1 MSKTLV
7 SKTLLKYTLSLLFAI
22 FCLCGQSLAQNPNV
36 VAREAEWRNYK
47 LPASDF
53 VRHVDASQS
62 VLFRAPADWKQQGI
76 GLNLTGPDSAELRVV
91 VEEVA
96 DGVPLKSYVSALL
109 QGLRDLPGGADSI
122 TVRRTQVSGVEARE
136 IMFEITDNRG
146 VMSRRSIWCVVSGTK
161 AVCFI
166 FAAPLA
172 QINKLEPY
180 FKAVVQSAVIFRYPF
195 EYTRYETSRAAAIKE
210 SKPARVDEVQPLIA
224 TLDGMDQTAR
234 AKAVSSLAAI
244 FSSSP
249 DSAIDLTLDKR
260 PMVRAAAIE
269 AISISGNK
277 ALSKF
282 LLAGVTDDDTFVV
295 ERAAKA
301 IARMPDPEAILRDAT
316 SNWTMPGLQMVLNAS
331 AFLDQKTRARIV
343 AELLKTPAA
352 PIKTAPPKPA
362 AKQPRATGGK
372 SLPSLGSITVAMP
385 GQTPEGF
392 VTYGDMYINREFI
405 ALNLLRDI
413 PATEFKMPPDQIAVW
428 NDQKV
433 LATALQIALERR
445 ERLAVDSLLKLLASP
460 NEEVHL
466 LAAAHLGQS
475 ATVAEIARIESHALK
490 PASQPGAKTANQKP
504 SGSAEEAD
512 KKSKR
517 LADELQTTIKKIRFR
532 ERLTG
537 ADPSLRSQLI
547 QEAMSDSRLAEW
559 VYGEYLREQI
569 EGPRRQNEA
578 PASLV
583 AKTEKEKQPD
593 RAISPLGENLFPA
606 NVRLYAAL
614 PNPGAALNKLGDS
627 LRSIQMD
634 SAQGQASLVL
644 MLSFAR
650 EQLATLFGSPHG
662 EAMLDY
668 LGIKLDA
675 PVAMASWT
683 AEGAPRG
690 LATAERKAIL
700 VRVSDRDRFERLVAL
715 YQSRMGYVGN
725 LPEYVS
731 MGARFIGLAPAVLP
745 LAALSRD
752 DSAKV
757 KKDKPWSFHIVG
769 RDECNGYEVKVFERR
784 EVAQHGRLTSHRVY
798 LAYVGDAA
806 VLAPDWH
813 SLRDCLTR
821 LATGGAGL
829 AGNKEFKRAQSSGGD
844 VIYLSNLGAVLE
856 SFSGKTG
863 STGDGF
869 NIVES
874 GALKI
879 SNGAWENSY
888 NFSFKESEW
897 NKPLLPFHPAEAAA
911 PRELLPRSTVIYFLT
926 RFDAALA
933 WRAWASELFSA
944 DEIKQFA
951 DLWAIEFEKE
961 VLPEIGPESGAA
973 LLGLPDLNADAFDAP
988 WVIYFKLKSDRLAR
1002 LASEGKLLKGVAA
1015 RARSTPVKVGSANFF
1030 LSVQNGYLILSGS
1043 QSAIALLDKK
1053 EKLDGARDFS
1063 RAAKG
1068 APADVIAF
1076 GGYNLDGVIQSL
1088 GDAPG
1093 DQERQRFITAITSI
1107 ARAFHSQNFYARA
1120 ATDGLGAQMSV
1131 SLDREGRYSVA
1142 ELSSLSDDFQLTYA
1156 SVEARG
1162 VAIADQ
1168 EHLQSLKLMI
1178 RAKSGGII
1186 DRINADIA
1194 SNNQRVEKRGAS
1206 EIVVTVAPRRA
1217 QTAQKVQLP
1226 VSDPALASFLKPTR
1240 AIRSDDQ
1247 TVIAQAREIAGEDR
1261 DAWSVTRK
1269 LADWTYKNLKWKHV
1283 DDADAAE
1290 TLATREADCVEFS
1303 QLFVAMARSLG
1314 LPARIVSGLAYDGNS
1329 FGGHAWVEVYAG
1341 QWIELD
1347 PTWGTDFV
1355 DATHLKSESD
1365 ELLSYTALN
1374 AIEIEVL
1381 EATRGIADFQRD
1393 ATALAKKLCEELPQ
1407 KRTSALAVA
1416 LDIAA
1421 LTDDYM
1427 GAGSWSTL
1435 NSRERERMSSAYR
1448 RLVAELSVAYASE
1461 GGLGRRMRLLNVTQT
1476 GNNAEALAIVPNW
1489 MGDML
1494 LKFKLTRR
1502 AEVWSL
1508 SELIYVDLDLYVI
1521 SESLRPAAETILEQ
1535 RNNRAANNVLMS
1547 EHSRVA
1553 LLLDEDAQA
1562 ALELSDKALA
1572 ADPESRRFKYL
1583 KALALLELEKEDE
1596 AVKLLTELSDDKAP
1610 FAAAMLKLASYYQ
1623 VSEKEDPAEDHARAI
1638 KLFERYAA
1646 LMPQDP
1652 RPHEE
1657 LALFYREKSE
1667 TARAEAEYSQVI
1679 KLDPENTD
1687 AYTDLAEYLALL
1699 DRYGEA
1705 LAKIEEGAKHGGS
1718 ADEMFSGLIER
1729 FYLSEGREAVADRL
1743 AAAQPER
1750 MAKNVRANTSLAGIR
1765 LKTDRAREALP
1776 LLKKAISIDP
1786 NYVAA
1791 HNLMASAYRKLRDW
1805 PSALAA
1811 ADAACR
1817 IDQEDSEAHYHRACA
1832 LARLGRKKEAIAA
1845 LKRSIELDEF
1855 MGEDL
1860 SEEEDLKP
1868 LANLPEFKKL
1878 VQPSKDTDK

>member
-1 MSKTLV
+1 M
-7 SKTLLKYTLSLLFAI
+7 SKTLLKYALSLLLAF
-22 FCLCGQSLAQNPNV
+22 FSLCGQSIAQNPNV

-47 LPASDF
+47 LPESDF
-53 VRHVDASQS
+53 VRHVDASES
-62 VLFRAPADWKQQGI
+62 VLFRAPVDWKKQGLE
-76 GLNLTGPDSAELRVV
+76 LNLTGPDSAELRVV
-91 VEEVA
+91 VEEVP
-96 DGVPLKSYVSALL
+96 DGIPLKSYVSALL

-122 TVRRTQVSGVEARE
+122 TVRRTQISGVEARE
-136 IMFEITDNRG
+136 VMFEITDNRG
-146 VMSRRSIWCVVSGTK
+146 VLSRRSIWCVVSGSK

-195 EYTRYETSRAAAIKE
+195 EYTRFETTRAAAIKE
-210 SKPARVDEVQPLIA
+210 SKPARIDEVQPLIA

-249 DSAIDLTLDKR
+249 DSAIELTLDKR

-269 AISISGNK
+269 AISLSGNK

-282 LLAGVTDDDTFVV
+282 LLVAVTDDDTFVV

-301 IARMPDPEAILRDAT
+301 IARMPDPEAILRDVT
-316 SNWTMPGLQMVLNAS
+316 GNWAMPGLQMVLNAS

-343 AELLKTPAA
+343 TELLKTPAA
-352 PIKTAPPKPA
+352 PIKIRAPIKIAAPKPP
-362 AKQPRATGGK
+362 AKQPRAGGSK
-372 SLPSLGSITVAMP
+372 LPSLGSITVAMP
-385 GQTPEGF
+385 DQKPEGF
-392 VTYGDMYINREFI
+392 VGYGDMYINREFI

-413 PATEFKMPPDQIAVW
+413 PASDLKMPFDQIVVGSDRQVIVA
-428 NDQKV
+428 
-433 LATALQIALERR
+433 ALQVALERG

-460 NEEVHL
+460 NEEVRL
-466 LAAAHLGQS
+466 MAAVSLGQS
-475 ATVAEIARIESHALK
+475 ATAADIARIESHALK
-490 PASQPGAKTANQKP
+490 PSPQPGAKRAGQKP

-512 KKSKR
+512 RQAKR
-517 LADELQTTIKKIRFR
+517 LADELQTTIKKIRLR

-537 ADPSLRSQLI
+537 ADSDLQSQLI
-547 QEAMSDSRLAEW
+547 KEAMTDARLAEW
-559 VYGEYLREQI
+559 VYGQYLREQI
-569 EGPRRQNEA
+569 EGPRRQSEA
-578 PASLV
+578 QAPPV
-583 AKTEKEKQPD
+583 ATTAKEKQPD
-593 RAISPLGENLFPA
+593 RVISPLGENLFPA

-614 PNPGAALNKLGDS
+614 PNPGVALNKLGDS
-627 LRSIQMD
+627 LRSLQMD
-634 SAQGQASLVL
+634 SAQGQAHLVL
-644 MLSFAR
+644 MLSFGR
-650 EQLATLFGSPHG
+650 EQLARLFGSPHG

-731 MGARFIGLAPAVLP
+731 VGARFIGLAPAVLP
-745 LAALSRD
+745 LAALSGN
-752 DSAKV
+752 DSAKE
-757 KKDKPWSFHIVG
+757 KKDKPLSFHLVG

-784 EVAQHGRLTSHRVY
+784 EVMQYGGIISHRVY

-813 SLRDCLTR
+813 SLRECLTR
-821 LATGGAGL
+821 LATGGASI
-829 AGNKEFKRAQSSGGD
+829 AGNSEFKRAQSSGGD
-844 VIYLSNLGAVLE
+844 VIYLSNLGAVLD

-863 STGDGF
+863 ATGDGF
-869 NIVES
+869 NIAES

-888 NFSFKESEW
+888 NFSFKQSEW
-897 NKPLLPFHPAEAAA
+897 NKPLRPFHPAEAAA

-933 WRAWASELFSA
+933 WRAWASEMFGA
-944 DEIKQFA
+944 DEIKKFA

-973 LLGLPDLNADAFDAP
+973 LLGLPDLNAGAFNAP
-988 WVIYFKLKSDRLAR
+988 WVIYFKLKSDKLTR
-1002 LASEGKLLKGVAA
+1002 LASEGKLLKGITAA
-1015 RARSTPVKVGSANFF
+1015 TRSAAVKVGGADFF
-1030 LSVQNGYLILSGS
+1030 LSIQNGYLILSGS
-1043 QSAIALLDKK
+1043 EAAIALLDKK
-1053 EKLDGARDFS
+1053 EKLDGARDFA
-1063 RAAKG
+1063 RAAKA
-1068 APADVIAF
+1068 APNDVIAF
-1076 GGYNLDGVIQSL
+1076 GGYNLDGVIQLL
-1088 GDAPG
+1088 GDSPG
-1093 DQERQRFITAITSI
+1093 DRERQRFITALTSI

-1120 ATDGLGAQMSV
+1120 ASDGVGAQMSV

-1162 VAIADQ
+1162 VAIPDQ
-1168 EHLQSLKLMI
+1168 QHLQSLKLRI

-1194 SNNQRVEKRGAS
+1194 SNDQRVEKRSAS
-1206 EIVVTVAPRRA
+1206 ELIVTVAQRRA

-1240 AIRSDDQ
+1240 EIRSDDQ

-1269 LADWTYKNLKWKHV
+1269 LADWTYKNLKWKRV

-1355 DATHLKSESD
+1355 DATHLKSGSD

-1381 EATRGIADFQRD
+1381 EATRGVADFQRD
-1393 ATALAKKLCEELPQ
+1393 ATTLAKKLCEELPQ
-1407 KRTSALAVA
+1407 KRGSALAVA

-1421 LTDDYM
+1421 LTDEYM
-1427 GAGSWSTL
+1427 GAGSWNSL

-1448 RLVAELSVAYASE
+1448 RLLAELTVAYASE
-1461 GGLGRRMRLLNVTQT
+1461 GGLGEKMRLLKVTQT
-1476 GNNAEALAIVPNW
+1476 GDNAEALAIVPNW
-1489 MGDML
+1489 LGDML

-1502 AEVWSL
+1502 ADAWSI
-1508 SELIYVDLDLYVI
+1508 SELIYLDLDLHVI
-1521 SESLRPAAETILEQ
+1521 SESLRPAAQTILEQ
-1535 RNNRAANNVLMS
+1535 RNGKAASNVPMS
-1547 EHSRVA
+1547 EHARVA

-1572 ADPESRRFKYL
+1572 ADPESRRFKHL

-1596 AVKLLTELSDDKAP
+1596 AVKLLTELSDEKAP
-1610 FAAAMLKLASYYQ
+1610 FAPAMLKLAWYYQ
-1623 VSEKEDPAEDHARAI
+1623 ESEKEDPAEDHTKAI
-1638 KLFERYAA
+1638 KLFERYASV
-1646 LMPQDP
+1646 MPYDP

-1657 LALFYREKSE
+1657 LAALYRDKSD
-1667 TARAEAEYSQVI
+1667 TARAEAEYRQVI

-1699 DRYGEA
+1699 DRHLEA
-1705 LAKIEEGAKHGGS
+1705 LAKIEEGAKQGGS
-1718 ADEMFSGLIER
+1718 ADEMFAELIER
-1729 FYLSEGREAVADRL
+1729 FYFSEGKEAVADRL

-1786 NYVAA
+1786 NYIAA
-1791 HNLMASAYRKLRDW
+1791 HNLMASAYRKLREW
-1805 PSALAA
+1805 QSALAA
-1811 ADAACR
+1811 ADAACK

-1845 LKRSIELDEF
+1845 LKRSIELSEF
-1855 MGEDL
+1855 MEEDL
-1860 SEEEDLKP
+1860 SAEEDLKP
-1868 LANLPEFKKL
+1868 LANLAEFKKL
-1878 VQPSKDTDK
+1878 VQPVQNDDK